1 MMAISH
7 VVTSLA
13 AWSVAAQYTSLEP
26 TAGGMLAV
34 IAGALLPDIDHPK
47 SWLGRRLWFI
57 SAPLSLMIGH
67 RGLTHSL
74 LAVIV
79 LGGALTVYGSLG
91 SYLVA
96 SVCIGYLTHMA
107 GDFVT
112 KGGIPVF
119 WPLKRRFALPI
130 MVTGSVIEFLSVT
143 ALMIAIVYLQAD
155 YWTEQAATL
164 LSKGFI

>member
-1 MMAISH
+1 MMAMSH
-7 VVTSLA
+7 VLTSLA

-57 SAPLSLMIGH
+57 SAPLSLLIGH
-67 RGLTHSL
+67 RGMTHSL
-74 LAVIV
+74 LAVIALGAALTLYGP
-79 LGGALTVYGSLG
+79 LGG
-91 SYLVA
+91 YLIA

-130 MVTGSVIEFLSVT
+130 MVTGSIVEFLSVA
-143 ALMIAIVYLQAD
+143 ALMVALAYHQAD
-155 YWTEQAATL
+155 YWTEQAGTL
-164 LSKGFI
+164 LNRGFI